1 MRKFFALLSALSL
14 LIVSLSGCN
23 LISEAN
29 PATDFEYGFSEIYDG
44 IFIKEYI
51 GSDKTVV
58 IPSKI
63 DGQAVTVIAGGAF
76 VGTSIESLVIPDSVK
91 FVVARAF
98 YGCDQ
103 LKTVDFGDGIIEIQ
117 EEAFYKCTALESII
131 LPKNLETIGEGAF
144 YGCTSATEIYIPK
157 TLTNWKNGGYRYPT
171 FFDCTALET
180 LTIEDGLSVLGG
192 YSSFSC
198 ASSLKNLVIPAS
210 VEKIGDVAF
219 HSATA
224 LESVTFLGDAP
235 QVSENVFG
243 YPNTETASPNL
254 VIYYDPNTSGWDDT
268 VLSQY
273 HLVSIYDK
281 TE

>member
-29 PATDFEYGFSEIYDG
+29 PATDFEYGFSREGG
-44 IFIKEYI
+44 ISIRDYI

-157 TLTNWKNGGYRYPT
+157 TLTNWSAGYQYPI
-171 FFDCTALET
+171 FGFCTALET

-235 QVSENVFG
+235 QVTENVFG

>member
-1 MRKFFALLSALSL
+1 MRKFFALLAALSL

-63 DGQAVTVIAGGAF
+63 DGQAVTMIAGDAF
-76 VGTSIESLVIPDSVK
+76 VGTSIESVVIPDSVNI
-91 FVVARAF
+91 VVARAF

-117 EEAFYKCTALESII
+117 EEAFRECTALESII

-171 FFDCTALET
+171 FYESTALET

-192 YSSFSC
+192 DGSFSW

-210 VEKIGDVAF
+210 VKKIGDGAF
-219 HSATA
+219 HGAAA

-235 QVSENVFG
+235 QVTENVFG

>member
-29 PATDFEYGFSEIYDG
+29 PAADFEYGFSREGG
-44 IFIKEYI
+44 ISIREYI

-76 VGTSIESLVIPDSVK
+76 WGTSIESVVIPDSVNI
-91 FVVARAF
+91 VVARAF

-171 FFDCTALET
+171 FYESTALET

-192 YSSFSC
+192 YGSFSC

-210 VEKIGDVAF
+210 VKKIGDGAF
-219 HSATA
+219 HGAAA

-235 QVSENVFG
+235 QVTENVFG
-243 YPNTETASPNL
+243 RPNTVTASPNL

>member
-14 LIVSLSGCN
+14 LIVTLSGCN
-23 LISEAN
+23 SISEAN
-29 PATDFEYGFSEIYDG
+29 PATDFEYGFSREGG
-44 IFIKEYI
+44 ISIREYI

-63 DGQAVTVIAGGAF
+63 DGQAVTIIAGGAF
-76 VGTSIESLVIPDSVK
+76 VGTSIESVVIPDSVK

-117 EEAFYKCTALESII
+117 EEAFRECTALESII

-157 TLTNWKNGGYRYPT
+157 TLTNWSGEYSHPT
-171 FFDCTALET
+171 FYESTALET
-180 LTIEDGLSVLGG
+180 LTIEDGLSVLGEYG
-192 YSSFSC
+192 SFSW

-210 VEKIGDVAF
+210 VKKIGDSVF
-219 HSATA
+219 HGATA

-235 QVSENVFG
+235 QVTENVFG
-243 YPNTETASPNL
+243 YPNTVTSGPNL

>member
-29 PATDFEYGFSEIYDG
+29 PATDFEYGFSHEGG
-44 IFIKEYI
+44 ISIREYI

-63 DGQAVTVIAGGAF
+63 DGQAVTMIARDAF
-76 VGTSIESLVIPDSVK
+76 AGTSIESVVIPDSVNI
-91 FVVARAF
+91 VVARAF

-117 EEAFYKCTALESII
+117 EEAFRECTALESII

-157 TLTNWKNGGYRYPT
+157 TLTNWSAGYQYPI
-171 FFDCTALET
+171 FGFCTALET
-180 LTIEDGLSVLGG
+180 LTIEDGLSVLEGAG
-192 YSSFSC
+192 SFCC

-210 VEKIGDVAF
+210 VKKIGDVAF

-235 QVSENVFG
+235 QVTENVFG

>member
-1 MRKFFALLSALSL
+1 MRKFFALLAALSL

-23 LISEAN
+23 SISEAN
-29 PATDFEYGFSEIYDG
+29 PSTDFEYGFSHEGG
-44 IFIKEYI
+44 ISIREYI

-63 DGQAVTVIAGGAF
+63 DGQAVTMIAGDAF
-76 VGTSIESLVIPDSVK
+76 AGTSIESVVIPDSVNI
-91 FVVARAF
+91 VVARAF

-117 EEAFYKCTALESII
+117 EEAFRECTALESII

-157 TLTNWKNGGYRYPT
+157 TLTNWSEGDHYPT
-171 FFDCTALET
+171 FFNCTALET

-192 YSSFSC
+192 AGLFCC

-210 VEKIGDVAF
+210 VKKIGDVAF

-243 YPNTETASPNL
+243 YPNTVTASPNL
-254 VIYYDPNTSGWDDT
+254 VIYYDPNTSGWDNT

>member
-29 PATDFEYGFSEIYDG
+29 PAADFEYGFSREGG
-44 IFIKEYI
+44 ISIREYI

-76 VGTSIESLVIPDSVK
+76 VGTSIESVVIPDSVK

-157 TLTNWKNGGYRYPT
+157 TLTNWSAGYQYPI
-171 FFDCTALET
+171 FGFCTALET
-180 LTIEDGLSVLGG
+180 LTIEDGLSVLEGAG
-192 YSSFSC
+192 SFCC

-235 QVSENVFG
+235 QVTENVFG
-243 YPNTETASPNL
+243 YPNTVTASPNL

>member
-235 QVSENVFG
+235 QVTENVFG

>member
-14 LIVSLSGCN
+14 LIVTLSGCN
-23 LISEAN
+23 SISEAN
-29 PATDFEYGFSEIYDG
+29 PATDFEYGFSREGG
-44 IFIKEYI
+44 ISIREYI

-63 DGQAVTVIAGGAF
+63 DGQAVTMIAGGAF
-76 VGTSIESLVIPDSVK
+76 VGTSIESVVIPDSVK

-117 EEAFYKCTALESII
+117 EEAFRECTALESII

-157 TLTNWKNGGYRYPT
+157 TLTNWSEGDHYPT
-171 FFDCTALET
+171 FFNCTALET
-180 LTIEDGLSVLGG
+180 LTIEDGLCVLGG
-192 YSSFSC
+192 AGLFCC

-210 VEKIGDVAF
+210 VKKIGDVAF

-235 QVSENVFG
+235 QVTENVFG
-243 YPNTETASPNL
+243 RPNTVTSGPNL

>member
-14 LIVSLSGCN
+14 LIVTLSGCN

-76 VGTSIESLVIPDSVK
+76 WGTSIESVVIPDSVK

-192 YSSFSC
+192 YGSFSC

>member
-29 PATDFEYGFSEIYDG
+29 PATDFEYGFSREGG
-44 IFIKEYI
+44 ISIRDYI

-63 DGQAVTVIAGGAF
+63 DGQAVTMIARDAF
-76 VGTSIESLVIPDSVK
+76 AGTSIESVVIPDSVNI
-91 FVVARAF
+91 VVARAF

-157 TLTNWKNGGYRYPT
+157 TLTNWSAGYQYPI
-171 FFDCTALET
+171 FGFCTALET
-180 LTIEDGLSVLGG
+180 LTIEDGLSVLEGAG
-192 YSSFSC
+192 SFCC

-210 VEKIGDVAF
+210 IKKIGDVAF

-235 QVSENVFG
+235 QVTENVFG
-243 YPNTETASPNL
+243 YPDTETASPNL

>member
-29 PATDFEYGFSEIYDG
+29 PATDFEYGFSHEGG
-44 IFIKEYI
+44 ISIREYI

-63 DGQAVTVIAGGAF
+63 DGQAVTMIAGDAF
-76 VGTSIESLVIPDSVK
+76 AGTSIESVVIPDSVNI
-91 FVVARAF
+91 VVARAF

-157 TLTNWKNGGYRYPT
+157 TLTNWSEGDHYPT
-171 FFDCTALET
+171 FFNCTALET

-192 YSSFSC
+192 AGLFCC

-210 VEKIGDVAF
+210 VKKIGDVAF

-235 QVSENVFG
+235 QVTENVFG

-281 TE
+281 TK

>member
-29 PATDFEYGFSEIYDG
+29 PATDFEYGFSHEGG
-44 IFIKEYI
+44 ISIREYI

-63 DGQAVTVIAGGAF
+63 DGQAVTMIAGGAF
-76 VGTSIESLVIPDSVK
+76 WGTSIESVVIPDSVNI
-91 FVVARAF
+91 VVARAF

-157 TLTNWKNGGYRYPT
+157 TLTNWSEGDHYPT
-171 FFDCTALET
+171 FFNCTALET

-192 YSSFSC
+192 AGLFCC

-210 VEKIGDVAF
+210 VKKIGDGAF
-219 HSATA
+219 HGATA

-235 QVSENVFG
+235 QVTENVFG
-243 YPNTETASPNL
+243 RPNTVTSGPNL

>member
-29 PATDFEYGFSEIYDG
+29 PATDFEYGFSREGG
-44 IFIKEYI
+44 ISIRDYI

-117 EEAFYKCTALESII
+117 EEAFRECTALESII

-157 TLTNWKNGGYRYPT
+157 TLTNWSAGYQYPI
-171 FFDCTALET
+171 FGFCTALET
-180 LTIEDGLSVLGG
+180 LTIEDGLSVLEGAG
-192 YSSFSC
+192 SFCC

-210 VEKIGDVAF
+210 VKKIGDVAF

>member
-1 MRKFFALLSALSL
+1 MRKFFALLAALSL

-23 LISEAN
+23 SISEAN
-29 PATDFEYGFSEIYDG
+29 PSTDFEYGFSHEGG
-44 IFIKEYI
+44 ISIREYI

-63 DGQAVTVIAGGAF
+63 DGQAVTMIAGDAF
-76 VGTSIESLVIPDSVK
+76 AGTSIESVVIPDSVNI
-91 FVVARAF
+91 VVARAF

-103 LKTVDFGDGIIEIQ
+103 LKSVVVGDGIIEIQ

-157 TLTNWKNGGYRYPT
+157 TLTNWSEGDHYPT
-171 FFDCTALET
+171 FFNCTALET

-192 YSSFSC
+192 AGLFCC

-210 VEKIGDVAF
+210 VKKIGDVAF

-235 QVSENVFG
+235 QVTENVFG

>member
-29 PATDFEYGFSEIYDG
+29 PAADFEYGFSREGG
-44 IFIKEYI
+44 ISIREYI

-76 VGTSIESLVIPDSVK
+76 VGTSIESVVIPDSVK

-117 EEAFYKCTALESII
+117 EEAFRECTALESII

-157 TLTNWKNGGYRYPT
+157 TLTNWSAGYQYPI
-171 FFDCTALET
+171 FGFCTALET
-180 LTIEDGLSVLGG
+180 LTIEDGLSVLEGAG
-192 YSSFSC
+192 SFCC

>member
-76 VGTSIESLVIPDSVK
+76 VGTSIESVVIPDSVNI
-91 FVVARAF
+91 VVARAF

>member
-14 LIVSLSGCN
+14 LIVTLSGCN
-23 LISEAN
+23 SISEAN
-29 PATDFEYGFSEIYDG
+29 PATDFEYGFSREGG
-44 IFIKEYI
+44 ISIREYI

-63 DGQAVTVIAGGAF
+63 DGQAVTIIAGGAF

-117 EEAFYKCTALESII
+117 EEAFRECTALESII

-157 TLTNWKNGGYRYPT
+157 TLTNWSGEYSHPT
-171 FFDCTALET
+171 FYESTALET
-180 LTIEDGLSVLGG
+180 LTIEDGLSVLGEYG
-192 YSSFSC
+192 SFSW

-210 VEKIGDVAF
+210 VKKIGDSVF
-219 HSATA
+219 HGATA

-235 QVSENVFG
+235 QVTENVFG
-243 YPNTETASPNL
+243 YPNTVTSGPNL

>member
-29 PATDFEYGFSEIYDG
+29 PAADFEYGFSREGG
-44 IFIKEYI
+44 ISIREYI

-76 VGTSIESLVIPDSVK
+76 WGTSIESVVIPDSVNI
-91 FVVARAF
+91 VVARAF

-192 YSSFSC
+192 YGSFSC

-235 QVSENVFG
+235 QVTENVFG

>member
-29 PATDFEYGFSEIYDG
+29 PATDFEYGFSREGG
-44 IFIKEYI
+44 ISIRDYI

-63 DGQAVTVIAGGAF
+63 DGQAVTMIARDAF
-76 VGTSIESLVIPDSVK
+76 AGTSIESVVIPDSVK

-117 EEAFYKCTALESII
+117 EEAFRECTALESII

-157 TLTNWKNGGYRYPT
+157 TLTNWSAGYQYPI
-171 FFDCTALET
+171 FGFCTALET
-180 LTIEDGLSVLGG
+180 LTIEDGLSVLEGAG
-192 YSSFSC
+192 SFCC

>member
-23 LISEAN
+23 SISEAN
-29 PATDFEYGFSEIYDG
+29 PAADFEYGFSEIYDG

-63 DGQAVTVIAGGAF
+63 DGQAVTIIAGDAF
-76 VGTSIESLVIPDSVK
+76 AGTSIESVVIPNSVK

-157 TLTNWKNGGYRYPT
+157 TLTNWSAGYQYPI
-171 FFDCTALET
+171 FGFCTALET
-180 LTIEDGLSVLGG
+180 LTIEDGLSVLEGAG
-192 YSSFSC
+192 SFCC

-235 QVSENVFG
+235 QVTENVFG

>member
-29 PATDFEYGFSEIYDG
+29 PATDFEYGFSREGG
-44 IFIKEYI
+44 ISIRDYI

-63 DGQAVTVIAGGAF
+63 DGQAVTMIARDAF
-76 VGTSIESLVIPDSVK
+76 AGTSIESVVIPDSVNI
-91 FVVARAF
+91 VVARAF

-157 TLTNWKNGGYRYPT
+157 TLTNWSAGYQYPI
-171 FFDCTALET
+171 FGFCTALET
-180 LTIEDGLSVLGG
+180 LTIEDGLSVLEGAG
-192 YSSFSC
+192 SFCC

-210 VEKIGDVAF
+210 VKKIGDVAF
-219 HSATA
+219 HRATA

>member
-29 PATDFEYGFSEIYDG
+29 PATDFEYGFSREGG
-44 IFIKEYI
+44 ISIRDYI

-76 VGTSIESLVIPDSVK
+76 VGTSIESVVIPDSVK

-157 TLTNWKNGGYRYPT
+157 TLTNWSAGYQYPI
-171 FFDCTALET
+171 FGFCTALET
-180 LTIEDGLSVLGG
+180 LTIEDGLSVLEGAG
-192 YSSFSC
+192 SFCC

>member
-29 PATDFEYGFSEIYDG
+29 PATDFEYGFSREGG
-44 IFIKEYI
+44 ISIRDYI

-63 DGQAVTVIAGGAF
+63 DGQAVTMIARDAF
-76 VGTSIESLVIPDSVK
+76 AGTSIESVVIPDSVNI
-91 FVVARAF
+91 VVARAF

-157 TLTNWKNGGYRYPT
+157 TLTNWSAGYQYPI
-171 FFDCTALET
+171 FGFCTALET
-180 LTIEDGLSVLGG
+180 LTIEDGLSVLEGAG
-192 YSSFSC
+192 SFCC

-210 VEKIGDVAF
+210 VKKIGDVAF

>member
-29 PATDFEYGFSEIYDG
+29 PAADFEYGFSREGG
-44 IFIKEYI
+44 ISIREYI

-63 DGQAVTVIAGGAF
+63 DGQAVTMIARDAF
-76 VGTSIESLVIPDSVK
+76 AGTSIESVVIPDSVNI
-91 FVVARAF
+91 VVARAF

-117 EEAFYKCTALESII
+117 EEAFRECTALESII

-157 TLTNWKNGGYRYPT
+157 TLTNWSGEYSHPT
-171 FFDCTALET
+171 FYESTALET
-180 LTIEDGLSVLGG
+180 LTIEDGLSVLGEFG
-192 YSSFSC
+192 SFSW

-210 VEKIGDVAF
+210 VKKIGDVAF

-235 QVSENVFG
+235 QVTENVFG

>member
-29 PATDFEYGFSEIYDG
+29 PATDFEYGFSREGG
-44 IFIKEYI
+44 ISIREYI

-76 VGTSIESLVIPDSVK
+76 VGTSIESVVIPDSVK

-157 TLTNWKNGGYRYPT
+157 TLTNWSAGYQYPI
-171 FFDCTALET
+171 FGFCTALET
-180 LTIEDGLSVLGG
+180 LTIEDGLSVLEGAG
-192 YSSFSC
+192 SFCC

-235 QVSENVFG
+235 QVTENVFG

>member
-63 DGQAVTVIAGGAF
+63 DGQAVTIIAGDAF
-76 VGTSIESLVIPDSVK
+76 AGTSIESVVIPDSVNI
-91 FVVARAF
+91 VVARAF

-235 QVSENVFG
+235 QVTENVFG
-243 YPNTETASPNL
+243 YPNTVTASPNL

>member
-1 MRKFFALLSALSL
+1 M
-14 LIVSLSGCN
+14 
-23 LISEAN
+23 ISEAN
-29 PATDFEYGFSEIYDG
+29 PATDFEYGFSHEGG
-44 IFIKEYI
+44 ISIREYI

-63 DGQAVTVIAGGAF
+63 DGQAVTMIAGGAF

-117 EEAFYKCTALESII
+117 EEAFRECTALESII
-131 LPKNLETIGEGAF
+131 LPKNLETIGDGAF

-157 TLTNWKNGGYRYPT
+157 TLTNWKNGDLST
-171 FFDCTALET
+171 FFNCTALET

-192 YSSFSC
+192 DGSFSW

-210 VEKIGDVAF
+210 VKRIGDGAF
-219 HSATA
+219 HGAAA

-235 QVSENVFG
+235 QVTENVFG
-243 YPNTETASPNL
+243 YPNTVTSGPNL

>member
-63 DGQAVTVIAGGAF
+63 DGQAVTMIAGGAF

-157 TLTNWKNGGYRYPT
+157 TLTNWKNGGYSHPT
-171 FFDCTALET
+171 FYESTALET

-235 QVSENVFG
+235 QVTENVFG

>member
-1 MRKFFALLSALSL
+1 M
-14 LIVSLSGCN
+14 
-23 LISEAN
+23 ISEAN

-76 VGTSIESLVIPDSVK
+76 WGTSIESVVIPDSVNI
-91 FVVARAF
+91 VVARAF

-235 QVSENVFG
+235 QVTENVFG
-243 YPNTETASPNL
+243 YPNTVTASPNL

>member
-23 LISEAN
+23 SISEAN

-63 DGQAVTVIAGGAF
+63 DGQAVTMIAGDAF
-76 VGTSIESLVIPDSVK
+76 VGTGIESVVIPDSVNI
-91 FVVARAF
+91 VVARAF

-117 EEAFYKCTALESII
+117 EEAFRECTALESII

-171 FFDCTALET
+171 FYESTALET

-192 YSSFSC
+192 DGSFSW

-210 VEKIGDVAF
+210 VKKIGDGAF
-219 HSATA
+219 HGAAA

-235 QVSENVFG
+235 QVTENVFG
-243 YPNTETASPNL
+243 YPNTVTASPNL

>member
-29 PATDFEYGFSEIYDG
+29 PAADFEYGFSREGG
-44 IFIKEYI
+44 ISIREYI

-76 VGTSIESLVIPDSVK
+76 VGTSIESVVIPDSVNI
-91 FVVARAF
+91 VVARAF

-117 EEAFYKCTALESII
+117 EEAFRECTALESII

-157 TLTNWKNGGYRYPT
+157 TLTNWSAGYQYPI
-171 FFDCTALET
+171 FGFCTALET
-180 LTIEDGLSVLGG
+180 LTIEDGLSVLEGAG
-192 YSSFSC
+192 SFCC

>member
-29 PATDFEYGFSEIYDG
+29 PAADFEYGFSREGG
-44 IFIKEYI
+44 ISIREYI

-63 DGQAVTVIAGGAF
+63 DGQAVTMIAGDAF
-76 VGTSIESLVIPDSVK
+76 VGTSIESVVIPDSVNI
-91 FVVARAF
+91 VVARAF

-117 EEAFYKCTALESII
+117 EEAFRECTALESII

-157 TLTNWKNGGYRYPT
+157 TLTNWSEGDHYPT
-171 FFDCTALET
+171 FFNCTALET
-180 LTIEDGLSVLGG
+180 LTIEDGLCVLGG
-192 YSSFSC
+192 AGLFCC

-210 VEKIGDVAF
+210 VKKIGDVAF
-219 HSATA
+219 HGAAA

-235 QVSENVFG
+235 QVTENVFG
-243 YPNTETASPNL
+243 RPNTVTASPNL

-268 VLSQY
+268 VLTQY

>member
-76 VGTSIESLVIPDSVK
+76 VGTSIESVVIPDSVK

-117 EEAFYKCTALESII
+117 EEAFRECTALESII

-192 YSSFSC
+192 YGSFSC

-235 QVSENVFG
+235 QVTENVFG
-243 YPNTETASPNL
+243 YPNTVTASPNL
-254 VIYYDPNTSGWDDT
+254 VIYYDPNTSGWDNT

>member
-63 DGQAVTVIAGGAF
+63 DGQAVTIIAGDAF
-76 VGTSIESLVIPDSVK
+76 AGTSIESVVIPDSVNI
-91 FVVARAF
+91 VVARAF

-235 QVSENVFG
+235 QVTENVFG

>member
-1 MRKFFALLSALSL
+1 MRKFFALLAALSL

-29 PATDFEYGFSEIYDG
+29 PATDFEYGFSREGG
-44 IFIKEYI
+44 ISIRDYI

-63 DGQAVTVIAGGAF
+63 DGQAVTMIAGGAF

-117 EEAFYKCTALESII
+117 EEAFRECTALESII

-157 TLTNWKNGGYRYPT
+157 TLTNWSAGYQYPI
-171 FFDCTALET
+171 FGFCTALET
-180 LTIEDGLSVLGG
+180 LTIEDGLSVLEGAG
-192 YSSFSC
+192 SFCC

-210 VEKIGDVAF
+210 VKKIGDVAF

-235 QVSENVFG
+235 QVTENVFG

>member
-1 MRKFFALLSALSL
+1 MRKFFALLAALSL

-23 LISEAN
+23 SISEAN
-29 PATDFEYGFSEIYDG
+29 PSTDFEYGFSHEGG
-44 IFIKEYI
+44 ISIREYI

-63 DGQAVTVIAGGAF
+63 DGQAVTMIAGDAF
-76 VGTSIESLVIPDSVK
+76 AGTSIESVVIPDSVNI
-91 FVVARAF
+91 VVARAF

-157 TLTNWKNGGYRYPT
+157 TLTNWSEGDHYPT
-171 FFDCTALET
+171 FFNCTALET

-192 YSSFSC
+192 AGLFCC
-198 ASSLKNLVIPAS
+198 ASSLKNLVIPAC
-210 VEKIGDVAF
+210 VKKIGDVAF

-235 QVSENVFG
+235 QVTENVFG

>member
-14 LIVSLSGCN
+14 LIVTLSGCN

-29 PATDFEYGFSEIYDG
+29 PATDFEYGFSREGG
-44 IFIKEYI
+44 ISIRDYI

-63 DGQAVTVIAGGAF
+63 DGQAVTMIAGGAF

-117 EEAFYKCTALESII
+117 EEAFRECTALESII

-157 TLTNWKNGGYRYPT
+157 TLTNWSAGYQYPI
-171 FFDCTALET
+171 FGFCTALET

-192 YSSFSC
+192 DGSFC
-198 ASSLKNLVIPAS
+198 WASSLKNLVIPAS
-210 VEKIGDVAF
+210 VKRIGDGAF
-219 HSATA
+219 HGATA

-235 QVSENVFG
+235 QVTENVFG

>member
-29 PATDFEYGFSEIYDG
+29 PATDFEYGFSREGG
-44 IFIKEYI
+44 ISIRDYI

-157 TLTNWKNGGYRYPT
+157 TLTNWSAGYQYPI
-171 FFDCTALET
+171 FGFCTALET